1 MQETQSTCPYCGV
14 GCGVIIE
21 SYGPQITGVRGDPT
35 HPANFGR
42 LCTKGSTLHLTA
54 ASPIT
59 LQTRLLHPLHRA
71 QRNAAALPLP
81 WDAAL
86 AMAADKFADTI
97 AQHGPDAVG
106 FYVSGQLL
114 TEDYYVFN
122 KLARGLIGTNNIDTN
137 SRLCMSSAVAGYK
150 TTLGADAPPAC
161 YDDVNHA
168 QCLFIAGSNTA
179 WAHPILFRRIEDAR
193 AANPGMKVIVAD
205 PRRTDTAG
213 MADLFLPIQ
222 PGSDVMLFNGM
233 LHLMLWEGWTDAA
246 YIAAHTTGFDELKA
260 LVREATPERVAQ
272 VCGISVADLT
282 TAAKWFAGLDGRGF
296 ATEVSGDPQ
305 RRKPTLSLYCQ
316 GLNQSSSG
324 TAKNAALINLHL
336 ATGQIGKPG
345 AGPLSLTG
353 QPNAMGGR
361 EVGGMANQLSAHRDL
376 ANPQHRAEMAALW
389 GVADVPGKPGKTAV
403 EMFQAAA
410 DGEIKA
416 LWIACTNPAQSMPDQ
431 ATVRRALQRAEF
443 VVVQEA
449 FATAETCA
457 YADLLLPA
465 TTWGEKTG
473 TVTNSERR
481 ISRVRI
487 AVPAPGEA
495 RHDWAIA
502 VQFAHQLEA
511 RLRPGQPTLFPYAT
525 GNADQGAEAVWNEHR
540 ESTRGRDLDITGLS
554 WAMLE
559 SAGPQQ
565 WPCPADAAVNGP
577 VDGNA
582 TALPDG
588 RRDLGKARLYE
599 DGIFPTADGRA
610 RFAASAWQPLAEQRD
625 SRYPFSLTTGRLR
638 DQWHGMTRT
647 GTLGRLFGHV
657 AEPSVQLHPQDMERR
672 GLKNGDLVQVT
683 SRRGSI
689 VVPVQ
694 ADATLGLSQAFM
706 AMHWGSAFLSGC
718 ASTGERLAGVNALTT
733 SAYCPTSKQPEL
745 KHAAV
750 NILKAE
756 LPWTLLAMAW
766 LPASSA
772 QATREALS
780 ALMAQFPFFPFTSC
794 VPFSNNMP
802 LNEPG
807 RERVGVLLRAAA
819 HEAPP
824 DAMVERIEMLMGL
837 ATADTLRYA
846 DRKRGQ
852 RRAARLARQGEAT
865 TLEGFVLAG
874 DTSAEGWLKTLLQEE
889 LPAQTYGRLLLVP
902 GAKAPVAVQSRGKPV
917 CTCFNVTDTA
927 IIAGLAQCHGTGD
940 DRLAQ
945 LQGQLRCGTSCGSC
959 LPELKRMVRATG
971 PLASPAAVQI
981 TI

>member
-1 MQETQSTCPYCGV
+1 MQETKSTCPYCGV

-21 SYGPQITGVRGDPT
+21 SHGPQITGVRGDPT

-54 ASPIT
+54 SSPIT
-59 LQTRLLHPLHRA
+59 LQTRLLQPLRRA
-71 QRNAAALPLP
+71 QRGDAPQPLP

-86 AMAADKFADTI
+86 GLATEKFADTI
-97 AQHGPDAVG
+97 QQHGPNAVG

-122 KLARGLIGTNNIDTN
+122 KLAKGLIGTNNIDSN

-150 TTLGADAPPAC
+150 ATLGADAPPAC

-168 QCLFIAGSNTA
+168 QCLFIVGSNAA

-222 PGSDVMLFNGM
+222 PGSDVMLFHGM
-233 LHLMLWEGWTDAA
+233 LHLMLWEGWTDAE

-282 TAAKWFAGLDGRGF
+282 TAAQWFATSK
-296 ATEVSGDPQ
+296 A
-305 RRKPTLSLYCQ
+305 TLSLYCQ

-336 ATGQIGKPG
+336 ATAQIGKPG
-345 AGPLSLTG
+345 AGPFSLTG

-361 EVGGMANQLSAHRDL
+361 EVGGMANLLSAHRDL
-376 ANPQHRAEMAALW
+376 ANPQHRAEVAALW
-389 GVADVPGKPGKTAV
+389 GVADVPSQPGKTAV

-416 LWIACTNPAQSMPDQ
+416 LWIVCTNPAQSMPDQ

-481 ISRVRI
+481 ISRVRT

-511 RLRPGQPTLFPYAT
+511 RLRPGQPTLFPYT
-525 GNADQGAEAVWNEHR
+525 TDHADQGAQAVWNEHR

-554 WAMLE
+554 WALLE

-565 WPCPADAAVNGP
+565 WPCPANLTDS
-577 VDGNA
+577 GNDDNSA
-582 TALPDG
+582 TTLPT
-588 RRDLGKARLYE
+588 RTRDIGKARLYE

-610 RFAASAWQPLAEQRD
+610 RFAAHAWQPTAEQRE

-657 AEPSVQLHPQDMERR
+657 AEPCVQLHPHDMERR
-672 GLKNGDLVQVT
+672 KLKNGDLVHVT
-683 SRRGSI
+683 SKRGSI

-706 AMHWGSAFLSGC
+706 AMHWGSDFLSGC
-718 ASTGERLAGVNALTT
+718 SSTGERLAGVNALTT
-733 SAYCPTSKQPEL
+733 SAFCPTSKQPEL

-750 NILKAE
+750 KVLKAE

-766 LPASSA
+766 LPADSA
-772 QATREALS
+772 QDVREALA
-780 ALMAQFPFFPFTSC
+780 ALMAQFPLFQFTSC
-794 VPFSNNMP
+794 VPFSNNTP

-807 RERVGVLLRAAA
+807 RERMGVLLRAAA
-819 HEAPP
+819 HEPPP
-824 DAMVERIEMLMGL
+824 DAVIERIEALMGL
-837 ATADTLRYA
+837 ANADTLRYA
-846 DRKRGQ
+846 DKKRGQ
-852 RRAARLARQGEAT
+852 RRSARLVRHGDAT
-865 TLEGFVLAG
+865 TLEAIVLAG

-889 LPAQTYGRLLLVP
+889 LPAQSYGRLLLVP

-917 CTCFNVTDTA
+917 CTCLNVTDAAITA
-927 IIAGLAQCHGTGD
+927 ELAQCHGTD
-940 DRLAQ
+940 ADRLAQ
-945 LQGQLRCGTSCGSC
+945 LQGKLRCGTNCGSC
-959 LPELKRMVRATG
+959 LPELKRMVRSTG
-971 PLASPAAVQI
+971 PLASKHMAQAA
-981 TI
+981 T